1 MLEGRPPACRTRRLA
16 RGLGIGCV
24 LVLSG
29 SMLSMSKPSASALAQ
44 PHRSSSLAPQALA
57 RRLRAGGYVLVMRH
71 AHSPLEPPSAA
82 EPGNSQHERQLDA
95 AGKASAR
102 ALGAALH
109 ALGIPIGPVYSSPTF
124 RARETIKLAGLPSPT
139 LVSQLAEGAHGMG
152 SSAEESH
159 AAWLREAVD
168 RFPPIGSNTLVVTH
182 TPNIVGAFGPRVAN
196 IQGNEMLVFV
206 PESGRR
212 ARLLGRITVELPAAS
227 P

>member
-1 MLEGRPPACRTRRLA
+1 MPAICTM
-16 RGLGIGCV
+16 
-24 LVLSG
+24 SG
-29 SMLSMSKPSASALAQ
+29 SSTQ
-44 PHRSSSLAPQALA
+44 RG
-57 RRLRAGGYVLVMRH
+57 RRA
-71 AHSPLEPPSAA
+71 
-82 EPGNSQHERQLDA
+82 HERWA
-95 AGKASAR
+95 WRCARWASPSV
-102 ALGAALH
+102 LW
-109 ALGIPIGPVYSSPTF
+109 YSSPTF
-124 RARETIKLAGLPSPT
+124 RARETIELAGLPSPT
-139 LVSQLAEGAHGMG
+139 LVPQLAEGAHGMA